1 MKRGFLQIS
10 FAWLFGLIAGA
21 IILFLAI
28 FMATK
33 LLNTGQYQSSAESQS
48 QITALLNPL
57 ETGFQSGQVT
67 SLTMPVETKIYNTCE
82 SQNGVFRKQTFSLS
96 QFSFNK
102 WSVPTQGISID
113 NKYIFS
119 DNETQGKQFLLFTKP
134 FDFPFKIADLIYMTS
149 ASQTYCFVNS
159 PSNVHEELSNLNQ
172 ANINLESYM
181 SSCPADSITVC
192 FEGGSSDCSSADVSV
207 DDTRETVTK
216 NSTTLT
222 YSGDTLMYAAI
233 FSDPVIYDCQVKRIM
248 KREAEIINL
257 YLNKATTIA
266 REGCGSSITNDLGI
280 LKNSAENFNSPESDL
295 ASMSNS
301 VNKLDKENQVLGV
314 CGLW

>member
-1 MKRGFLQIS
+1 
-10 FAWLFGLIAGA
+10 
-21 IILFLAI
+21 
-28 FMATK
+28 
-33 LLNTGQYQSSAESQS
+33 
-48 QITALLNPL
+48 
-57 ETGFQSGQVT
+57 
-67 SLTMPVETKIYNTCE
+67 MPVETKIYNTCE